1 MSLQQNVT
9 FSSPQTIEK
18 ACKDNENENT
28 ELEKIQKNT
37 PLLNHHDTPQPSNYQ
52 EKLSM
57 LI

>member
-9 FSSPQTIEK
+9 FSSSQTIEK
-18 ACKDNENENT
+18 ACKDNENENI